1 LAIGAGT
8 TLDKAIVSSDISVM
22 TEIAVDKKI
31 PLAIEQFILHWGDMG
46 GQWGVNRSVS
56 QIHALLYLSE
66 RPLTADEIAER
77 LGLARSNVSNS
88 IKELLAWDL
97 ITRVPIKGDRRE
109 HYEAEIDVW
118 EIFSRIAAGR
128 KQREIDPAIA
138 ALRTCVKNADD
149 DARIHPVA
157 RKRLGDLL
165 EFVEAMDRWYA
176 QMQTVP
182 KSSIAT
188 LIRLGA
194 KIVKLLSLG
203 ERK

>member
-1 LAIGAGT
+1 
-8 TLDKAIVSSDISVM
+8 M
-22 TEIAVDKKI
+22 NEITVDKKM
-31 PLAIEQFILHWGDMG
+31 PLAIEQFILHWGAVG

-97 ITRVPIKGDRRE
+97 IRRVPIKGDRRE

-128 KQREIDPAIA
+128 KQGEIDPAIA
-138 ALRTCVKNADD
+138 A
-149 DARIHPVA
+149 
-157 RKRLGDLL
+157 
-165 EFVEAMDRWYA
+165 
-176 QMQTVP
+176 Q
-182 KSSIAT
+182 
-188 LIRLGA
+188 
-194 KIVKLLSLG
+194 
-203 ERK
+203 